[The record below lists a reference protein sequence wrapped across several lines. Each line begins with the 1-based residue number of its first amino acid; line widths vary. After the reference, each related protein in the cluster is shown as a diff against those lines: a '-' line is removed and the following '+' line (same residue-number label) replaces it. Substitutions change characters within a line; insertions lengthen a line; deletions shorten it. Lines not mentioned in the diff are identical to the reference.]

1 MSDRGGG
8 ERGLSE
14 EGGTG
19 VWNHARSGFV
29 RRTSLSICS
38 RISLSRKK
46 VLHFDV
52 TALFRGFTA
61 LILDQDKANNNQD
74 GELRSRALESYMVI
88 GIIWV
93 RLGK

>member
-1 MSDRGGG
+1 
-8 ERGLSE
+8 
-14 EGGTG
+14 
-19 VWNHARSGFV
+19 
-29 RRTSLSICS
+29 
-38 RISLSRKK
+38 LSRKK

-52 TALFRGFTA
+52 AALFRGFTA

-74 GELRSRALESYMVI
+74 GELRSRALERYMVI